1 MAKLVINPL
10 TTIPMLKSPAVYI
23 LSNKPQGVLYIGVTS
38 DLLQRV
44 WQHRN
49 HDIAGFTARYNV
61 NKLVYFEMLSDMYSA
76 ISREKQLKN
85 WRRAWKVELIE
96 QSNPQWRDLWNDVCG

>member
-1 MAKLVINPL
+1 
-10 TTIPMLKSPAVYI
+10 MLKSPAVYI